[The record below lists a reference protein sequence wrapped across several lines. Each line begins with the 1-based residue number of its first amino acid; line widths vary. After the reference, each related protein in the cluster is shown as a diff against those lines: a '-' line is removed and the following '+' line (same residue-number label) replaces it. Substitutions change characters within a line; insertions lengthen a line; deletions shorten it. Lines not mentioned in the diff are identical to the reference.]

1 MRRISLNIQKRNLLR
16 KNNSQPTL
24 IKYQNKFEYD
34 NSMNIDSFVEGDIKE
49 KLKFQLHQINNQIE
63 NIGILCD
70 KRKKSSFEMCKSHF
84 LSERKKLNSFLEESH
99 ENLKKEVQNYKNKY
113 NIDYSSHLNEI
124 KKKVKN
130 LDINLTNDKIYLK
143 KIKEKNQIL
152 LEEEFF
158 YEREYENMEN
168 LNQYLKLTLKNL
180 QNKQI
185 DTIDQQ
191 TIRNINRYES
201 LINEPLT
208 DKTKEKKFN
217 LSKSSPNILDKQ
229 NKDNNG
235 FYITRTNIPSTTRN
249 VNKRN
254 DIENH
259 LKIKMN
265 FITEKILNNINKEN
279 NKKINLQRHF
289 TSLYNKTNNIYMD
302 IFKNSVN
309 ELINKDNETLF
320 NENNK
325 YSNPINN
332 SSINSINIS
341 KLSTNNDGYMNK
353 LKKKD
358 IIINFLENMEVKKLI
373 FHLLNNKK

>member
-1 MRRISLNIQKRNLLR
+1 
-16 KNNSQPTL
+16 
-24 IKYQNKFEYD
+24 
-34 NSMNIDSFVEGDIKE
+34 
-49 KLKFQLHQINNQIE
+49 
-63 NIGILCD
+63 
-70 KRKKSSFEMCKSHF
+70 
-84 LSERKKLNSFLEESH
+84 
-99 ENLKKEVQNYKNKY
+99 
-113 NIDYSSHLNEI
+113 
-124 KKKVKN
+124 
-130 LDINLTNDKIYLK
+130 
-143 KIKEKNQIL
+143 
-152 LEEEFF
+152 
-158 YEREYENMEN
+158 MEN

-320 NENNK
+320 NENNQ